1 MTDRSRRW
9 LVPLLAVLALAGA
22 CSKPVAGAPV
32 AGDDPPAD
40 DRPSAPLAP
49 GTVDLPEPSG
59 SSTSESGTG
68 DLAPLV
74 GSWTGEYT
82 CLQGGTGL
90 KLTIAPGEAG
100 TVHVVF
106 AFFPLP
112 DNPGAKQGSFE
123 SVGAYDGDRLLLK
136 QQKWIERPPNYVMVD
151 LEVTSPVE
159 PDVDVLSGDVLSDEC
174 KGFSVRRD

>member
-1 MTDRSRRW
+1 MTDRSRRR
-9 LVPLLAVLALAGA
+9 LVPLLAALAVLGA

-40 DRPSAPLAP
+40 DRPTASADPSTAE
-49 GTVDLPEPSG
+49 LPTG
-59 SSTSESGTG
+59 SSTAEPSG

-82 CLQGGTGL
+82 CQQGGTGL
-90 KLTIAPGEAG
+90 KLTIAPGDAAS
-100 TVHVVF
+100 VKVVF

-123 SVGAYDGDRLLLK
+123 MVGAYSGEKLLLK
-136 QQKWIERPPNYVMVD
+136 QQKWLERPPNYTMVD

-159 PDVDVLSGDVLSDEC
+159 TDVDVLSGDVLSDAC

>member
-9 LVPLLAVLALAGA
+9 LVPLLAVLALAAA

-32 AGDDPPAD
+32 AGDDQSTD
-40 DRPSAPLAP
+40 DRTTASADPSTAE
-49 GTVDLPEPSG
+49 LPTG
-59 SSTSESGTG
+59 SSSSEAAG

-74 GSWTGEYT
+74 GTWTGEYT

-90 KLTIAPGEAG
+90 KLSIEPGDAES
-100 TVHVVF
+100 VHVLF
-106 AFFPLP
+106 SFYPLP
-112 DNPGAKQGSFE
+112 ENPGAKKGSFE
-123 SVGAYDGDRLLLK
+123 LVGAYSGEKLLLK
-136 QQKWIERPPNYVMVD
+136 QQKWVERPTNYTMVD

-159 PDVDVLSGDVLSDEC
+159 TDVDVLSGDVLSDEC